1 MKMDRQEKWIAFLW
15 AVMLGIAVYNID
27 KFFVV
32 Q

>member
-1 MKMDRQEKWIAFLW
+1 MSKQDRWIAFLW

>member
-1 MKMDRQEKWIAFLW
+1 MSRQEMWIAFLW
-15 AVMLGIAVYNID
+15 AVMLGFGVYHID

>member
-1 MKMDRQEKWIAFLW
+1 MSRQDLWIAFFW
-15 AVMLGIAVYNID
+15 ALMLGIGVYNID